1 MPSVDAMKHLATIGK
16 RSLDPPRRFLWHF
29 GNMEYGDFVGR
40 CKRSAQLPAMQLR
53 ALSRKRGE
61 LMIDLLNAHS
71 VGLTPPTKDLSSNY
85 RTVQKIS
92 IRTLKDA
99 ITMNR

>member
-1 MPSVDAMKHLATIGK
+1 
-16 RSLDPPRRFLWHF
+16 
-29 GNMEYGDFVGR
+29 
-40 CKRSAQLPAMQLR
+40 MQLR

-61 LMIDLLNAHS
+61 LMIDLQNAHS